1 MTTQSQPAQLMTR
14 FPLIWLLV
22 GMTIA
27 LIAAL
32 ALLTV
37 VINPPTEDLIQ
48 LFLFMGGS
56 GIVTILLS
64 YLFFRTGLY
73 TQFPSLRWSLVSIVV
88 ITVLLTLLNIWVT
101 AQLMFLSEHDLALTV
116 SLLVFAG
123 LTAVIFG
130 IYIAG
135 TITAR
140 IMHLSDAAQLIATG
154 KLNTRLT
161 VSGNDEL
168 AEFAHTFN
176 WMAENLELADD
187 EKQRVEKARRNL
199 IAWVSHD
206 LRTPLTSMQAMLEA
220 IQDEVVIDPT
230 TIHEYV
236 GRSLSEVTNLSHLID
251 DLFELSKLDTGHM
264 DTKFVSASITDLIS
278 DVVSNLMAKAERKHI
293 KLHGEIEANI
303 PAIIMA
309 SDKIQRVLY
318 NLIDNAVQYTP
329 VNGEITIKAY
339 TKEEFVHVDIHNTGK
354 AIEAHHLPM
363 IFNHFYRIE
372 ESRTQS
378 VDGQRSTG
386 LGLAIAKAIVEM
398 HEGTIGVTSTPQKG
412 TSFNFTLPLDERSK
426 EKRFITLPKKLVS
439 LP

>member
-1 MTTQSQPAQLMTR
+1 MTSDTQSSQMMTH
-14 FPLIWLLV
+14 FPLLWLLV

-27 LIAAL
+27 LVSAL
-32 ALLTV
+32 ALLTII
-37 VINPPTEDLIQ
+37 INPPTEDLVQ
-48 LFLFMGGS
+48 LFVFMGGS
-56 GIVTILLS
+56 GIATILLS
-64 YLFFRTGLY
+64 YLFFRTGLHR
-73 TQFPSLRWSLVSIVV
+73 QFPSLRWSLVSIVV

-123 LTAVIFG
+123 LTAIIFG

-135 TITAR
+135 TITSR
-140 IMHLSDAAQLIATG
+140 IMHLSDAAQHIAKG
-154 KLNTRLT
+154 KLDTRLI

-176 WMAENLELADD
+176 WMAETLEIADD
-187 EKQRVEKARRNL
+187 EKQRVENARRNL

-220 IQDEVVIDPT
+220 IQDEIVTDPT
-230 TIHEYV
+230 TIQEYV

-264 DTKFVSASITDLIS
+264 DAKFVSSSITDLIS
-278 DVVSNLMAKAERKHI
+278 DVVSNLMAKAERKQI
-293 KLHGEIEANI
+293 NLHGEIAPNI
-303 PAIIMA
+303 PPILMA
-309 SDKIQRVLY
+309 TNKIQRVLY

-329 VNGEITIKAY
+329 VKGEITITACTKANH
-339 TKEEFVHVDIHNTGK
+339 VHVDICNTGQP
-354 AIEAHHLPM
+354 IEEHHLPM
-363 IFNHFYRIE
+363 IFDHFYRIE

-378 VDGQRSTG
+378 IDGQRSTG

-398 HEGTIGVTSTPQKG
+398 HDGTIGVSSAPNTG
-412 TSFNFTLPLDERSK
+412 TIFSFTLP
-426 EKRFITLPKKLVS
+426 I
-439 LP
+439 

>member
-1 MTTQSQPAQLMTR
+1 MTAKTQSVQFMTR

-37 VINPPTEDLIQ
+37 VINPPTEDLVQ
-48 LFLFMGGS
+48 LFIFMGGS
-56 GIVTILLS
+56 GVATILLS

-123 LTAVIFG
+123 LTAIIFG

-140 IMHLSDAAQLIATG
+140 IMHLSDAAQLIAAG

-161 VSGNDEL
+161 VSGSDEL

-176 WMAENLELADD
+176 WMAENLEMADD

-220 IQDEVVIDPT
+220 IQDEIVTDPT
-230 TIHEYV
+230 TIHDYV

-264 DTKFVSASITDLIS
+264 DAKFIAASITDLIS
-278 DVVSNLMAKAERKHI
+278 DVVSNLMAKAERKQI
-293 KLHGEIEANI
+293 KLHGDIESSI
-303 PAIIMA
+303 PPIIMA
-309 SDKIQRVLY
+309 TDKIQRVLY

-329 VNGEITIKAY
+329 INGQITIKAY
-339 TKEEFVHVDIHNTGK
+339 TKGNFVHIDINNTGK
-354 AIEAHHLPM
+354 AIAAHHLPM

-372 ESRTQS
+372 ESRTQTM
-378 VDGQRSTG
+378 DGQRSTG
-386 LGLAIAKAIVEM
+386 LGLAIAKAIIEM
-398 HEGTIGVTSTPQKG
+398 HGGKIGVTSTAEQG
-412 TSFNFTLPLDERSK
+412 TTFNFTLPLPEPANSSD
-426 EKRFITLPKKLVS
+426 L
-439 LP
+439 

>member
-1 MTTQSQPAQLMTR
+1 MTPKTKSQPAQLMTR

-22 GMTIA
+22 GMTIS

-37 VINPPTEDLIQ
+37 IINPPTEDLVQ
-48 LFLFMGGS
+48 LFMFMGGS
-56 GIVTILLS
+56 GIGTILLS
-64 YLFFRTGLY
+64 YLFFRTRLY

-101 AQLMFLSEHDLALTV
+101 ARLMFLNKHDLALTV
-116 SLLVFAG
+116 SLLIFAG

-135 TITAR
+135 TIIAR
-140 IMHLSDAAQLIATG
+140 IMHLSDAAQHIAKG
-154 KLNTRLT
+154 KLDTRLT
-161 VSGNDEL
+161 VNGNDEL

-176 WMAENLELADD
+176 WMAETLEVADE

-220 IQDEVVIDPT
+220 IQDGIVSDPE

-236 GRSLSEVTNLSHLID
+236 GRSLSEVTNLSLLIS

-264 DTKFVSASITDLIS
+264 DAKFVSASITDLIS
-278 DVVSNLMAKAERKHI
+278 DVVSNLMAKAKRKEI
-293 KLHGEIEANI
+293 KLRGEIEPNI
-303 PAIIMA
+303 PPIIMA
-309 SDKIQRVLY
+309 TDKIQRVLY

-329 VNGEITIKAY
+329 NQGEITIKAC
-339 TKEEFVHVDIHNTGK
+339 TQGNNIRVDVHNTGK
-354 AIEAHHLPM
+354 AIAEHHLPM

-372 ESRTQS
+372 ESRTQNI
-378 VDGQRSTG
+378 DGQRSTG

-398 HEGTIGVTSTPQKG
+398 HNGTIAVTSTPNKG
-412 TSFNFTLPLDERSK
+412 TTFCFTLPLHDT
-426 EKRFITLPKKLVS
+426 EK
-439 LP
+439 

>member
-1 MTTQSQPAQLMTR
+1 MTSGAQSSQIMTR

-27 LIAAL
+27 LVSAL

-48 LFLFMGGS
+48 LFVFMGGS
-56 GIVTILLS
+56 GIATILLS
-64 YLFFRTGLY
+64 YLFFQSGLH
-73 TQFPSLRWSLVSIVV
+73 TRFPSLRWSLVSIVV

-123 LTAVIFG
+123 LTAIIFG

-135 TITAR
+135 TITSR
-140 IMHLSDAAQLIATG
+140 IMHLSDAAQHIAKG
-154 KLNTRLT
+154 KLNTRLI

-176 WMAENLELADD
+176 WMAENLEDVD
-187 EKQRVEKARRNL
+187 KEKQRVEKERRNL

-220 IQDEVVIDPT
+220 IQDEIVTDPT
-230 TIHEYV
+230 TVQEYV

-264 DTKFVSASITDLIS
+264 DAKFVSASITDLIS
-278 DVVSNLMAKAERKHI
+278 DVVSNLMAKAERKQI
-293 KLHGEIEANI
+293 NLQGDIAPNI
-303 PAIIMA
+303 PPILMA
-309 SDKIQRVLY
+309 TDKIQRVLV
-318 NLIDNAVQYTP
+318 NLINNAVQYTP
-329 VNGEITIKAY
+329 VKGEITITAY
-339 TKEEFVHVDIHNTGK
+339 TKANYVHVDIHNTGQP
-354 AIEAHHLPM
+354 IEEHHLPM

-372 ESRTQS
+372 ESRTQNM
-378 VDGQRSTG
+378 DGQRSTG

-398 HEGTIGVTSTPQKG
+398 HDGTINVASAPNKG
-412 TSFNFTLPLDERSK
+412 TTFSFTLP
-426 EKRFITLPKKLVS
+426 I
-439 LP
+439 

>member
-1 MTTQSQPAQLMTR
+1 MTTKTQSQSAQLMTR

-27 LIAAL
+27 LVAAL

-37 VINPPTEDLIQ
+37 IINPPTEDLVQ
-48 LFLFMGGS
+48 LFTFMGGS
-56 GIVTILLS
+56 GIGTILLS

-116 SLLVFAG
+116 SLLIFAG

-140 IMHLSDAAQLIATG
+140 IMHLSDAAQHIAKG

-161 VSGNDEL
+161 VNGNDEL

-176 WMAENLELADD
+176 WMAETLEVADE

-220 IQDEVVIDPT
+220 IQDGIVSDPE

-236 GRSLSEVTNLSHLID
+236 GRSLSEVTNLSLLIS

-264 DTKFVSASITDLIS
+264 DAKFVSASITDLIS
-278 DVVSNLMAKAERKHI
+278 DVVSNLMAKAKRKEI
-293 KLHGEIEANI
+293 KLHGEIEPNI
-303 PAIIMA
+303 PPIIMA
-309 SDKIQRVLY
+309 TDKIQRVLY

-329 VNGEITIKAY
+329 NQGEITIKAR
-339 TKEEFVHVDIHNTGK
+339 TQDDCVRIDVHNTGK
-354 AIEAHHLPM
+354 AIAAHHLPM

-372 ESRTQS
+372 ESRTQNL
-378 VDGQRSTG
+378 DGQRSTG

-398 HEGTIGVTSTPQKG
+398 HKGTIAVTSTPNKG
-412 TSFNFTLPLDERSK
+412 TTFCFTLPLYDTER
-426 EKRFITLPKKLVS
+426 
-439 LP
+439 

>member
-1 MTTQSQPAQLMTR
+1 MTVKTQSSQLMNR

-27 LIAAL
+27 LVAAL

-37 VINPPTEDLIQ
+37 IINPPQEDLIQ
-48 LFLFMGGS
+48 LFMFMGGS
-56 GIVTILLS
+56 GIGTILLS

-116 SLLVFAG
+116 SLLIFAG

-140 IMHLSDAAQLIATG
+140 IMNLSDAAQHIAKG
-154 KLNTRLT
+154 KLDTRL
-161 VSGNDEL
+161 VVNGNDEL

-176 WMAENLELADD
+176 WMAETLEVADE
-187 EKQRVEKARRNL
+187 EKQRVENARRNL

-220 IQDEVVIDPT
+220 IQDEIVTDPA
-230 TIHEYV
+230 TINEYV

-264 DTKFVSASITDLIS
+264 DAKFVSASITDLIS
-278 DVVSNLMAKAERKHI
+278 DVVSNLMAKAERKQI
-293 KLHGEIEANI
+293 KLNGKIEPNI
-303 PAIIMA
+303 PPIMMA
-309 SDKIQRVLY
+309 TDKIQRVLY

-329 VNGEITIKAY
+329 IDGEITIKASI
-339 TKEEFVHVDIHNTGK
+339 KGKFVRVDIHNTGK
-354 AIEAHHLPM
+354 PIGAHHLPK
-363 IFNHFYRIE
+363 IFNHFYRVE

-378 VDGQRSTG
+378 MDGHRSTG

-398 HEGTIGVTSTPQKG
+398 HDGKIGVTSEPNKG
-412 TSFNFTLPLDERSK
+412 TTFRFKLPLNTI
-426 EKRFITLPKKLVS
+426 EK
-439 LP
+439 